1 MYVYNLYLYSSLH
14 SEQECDVY
22 SKYNDVKKKRKMRSG
37 VCLKW
42 VFTGAEWDK

>member
-22 SKYNDVKKKRKMRSG
+22 SKYNDVKKKKENEVRRVFEVGFYRSRVG
-37 VCLKW
+37 
-42 VFTGAEWDK
+42 